1 MKLSVWTKV
10 LINIILASAIAF
22 GQKPTPQTSGVDIS
36 GSWTSARGNTGENEM
51 VDYAGEPLN
60 EAGRLYAL
68 SWNPTLMT
76 TRQQQCAGYEPV
88 RLLDRG
94 SRRFWEVRDP
104 YTQKLIAI
112 GMYGQITE
120 GTRMVWMDGRPHP
133 PAYAKHTFLGFA
145 TGKYEGNVLS
155 VYTTHLKRNW
165 IRTPNGVPFSDQATL
180 VEHFIR
186 HGDRLTYVTV
196 LADPVYFTEPLV
208 TTFDLARTNKDPD
221 AWLYACDDGEQ
232 ILGRR
237 PDQVPNYLFGQNPF
251 LREHADRFHIPLL
264 AALGGAATIYPD
276 NVGKFRTA
284 TDAEALRETRPSS
297 GPLLT
302 SRAIDPDPH
311 DGEIHVWHV
320 QGNIDMLIGDGGNI
334 AVQTGD
340 QGALVVD
347 TGAGEL
353 TDKVIAEIRKL
364 VGTKPIQFVV
374 NTSFHS
380 DHTGGN
386 AKLHAA
392 GEDPSLP
399 GSFFSGQFADAG
411 QGATIIAHLN
421 VQIRMSV
428 PAGKGVS
435 TPGEAWPT
443 DTFVHG
449 RRRKY
454 YNDEAVEILWE
465 PNAITDG
472 DSIVHFRRSDVIVTG
487 DILTTT
493 QYPFIDLNNGG
504 TLQGEIA
511 ALDNILD
518 RTVYKHLGDDG
529 TLIIPGHGRVCD
541 EYEVAEYRDMLAIIR
556 DRVQALINQGA
567 TLDQV
572 KAARVTVDYDPRY
585 GANSGPW
592 TTEMFVE
599 AVYKSLKNVPVQT
612 TEMITAIRDRV
623 QAMINKGATLEQV
636 KAANITAAYEDRLG
650 ATSGPWTNTLVEAVY
665 ASLKKSEPQTDTA
678 K

>member
-1 MKLSVWTKV
+1 MKLSSGHKV
-10 LINIILASAIAF
+10 LIVVILASAMAA
-22 GQKPTPQTSGVDIS
+22 GQNPARQISGVDIT
-36 GSWTSARGNTGENEM
+36 GSWGAAGAGTGENEI

-60 EAGRLYAL
+60 EAARIYAL
-68 SWNPTLMT
+68 TWNPTMMT
-76 TRQQQCAGYEPV
+76 TRQQQCAGYEPI
-88 RLLDRG
+88 RLMERG
-94 SRRFWEVRDP
+94 TRRIWEVRDP
-104 YTQKLIAI
+104 YTQKLISI

-120 GTRMVWMDGRPHP
+120 GTRTIWMDGRPHP
-133 PAYAKHTFLGFA
+133 PAYAKHSFVGFS
-145 TGKYEGNVLS
+145 TGKYEGNGLT

-180 VEHFIR
+180 IEHFIR

-196 LADPVYFTEPLV
+196 LTDPVYFTEPLV
-208 TTFDLARTNKDPD
+208 TTADMLRSVHDPV

-237 PDQVPNYLFGQNPF
+237 PDQVPNYLYGQNPF
-251 LREHADRFHIPLL
+251 VREHADRFHIPLL
-264 AALGGAATIYPD
+264 ATLGGAETMYPE
-276 NVGKFRTA
+276 NLAKFKAA
-284 TDAEALRETRPSS
+284 TDAEALARTRPSS
-297 GPLLT
+297 GPLET

-311 DGEIHVWHV
+311 DGNIHVWPV
-320 QGNIDMLIGDGGNI
+320 QGNIQMLIGDGGNI
-334 AVQTGD
+334 AVQIGE

-347 TGAGEL
+347 TGTGKL
-353 TDKVIAEIRKL
+353 VDKVIAAIQGL
-364 VGTKPIQFVV
+364 IGNKPIQFIV

-386 AKLHAA
+386 AKLHAV

-399 GSFFSGQFADAG
+399 GSFFSGQFAEAG
-411 QGATIIAHLN
+411 KGATIIGHQN
-421 VQIRMSV
+421 VQNRMIAAA
-428 PAGKGVS
+428 PKGS
-435 TPGEAWPT
+435 NAEAWPT
-443 DTFVHG
+443 DTFLEG

-454 YNDEAVEILWE
+454 YNDEGVEVLWE

-504 TLQGEIA
+504 SLQGEIA

-518 RTVYKHLGDDG
+518 RTIYKHLGEGG

-567 TLDQV
+567 TLEQV
-572 KAARVTVDYDPRY
+572 KTARVTVDYDPRY

-592 TTEMFVE
+592 TTNMFIE
-599 AVYKSLKNVPVQT
+599 AVYNSLKRGP
-612 TEMITAIRDRV
+612 
-623 QAMINKGATLEQV
+623 V
-636 KAANITAAYEDRLG
+636 KAGT
-650 ATSGPWTNTLVEAVY
+650 
-665 ASLKKSEPQTDTA
+665 Q
-678 K
+678 

>member
-1 MKLSVWTKV
+1 MKLYSPHNLLLTV
-10 LINIILASAIAF
+10 ILASTMAA
-22 GQKPTPQTSGVDIS
+22 GQNRPTQISGVDIT
-36 GSWTSARGNTGENEM
+36 GSWGNAGPGTGENQI

-76 TRQQQCAGYEPV
+76 TRQQQCAGYEPI
-88 RLLDRG
+88 RLMERG
-94 SRRFWEVRDP
+94 SRRIWEVRDP
-104 YTQKLIAI
+104 YTQKLISI

-120 GTRMVWMDGRPHP
+120 GTRTIWMDGRPHP
-133 PAYAKHTFLGFA
+133 PAYAKHSFVGFS
-145 TGKYEGNVLS
+145 TGKYEGSALT

-180 VEHFIR
+180 IEHFIR
-186 HGDRLTYVTV
+186 HGDRLTYVAV
-196 LADPVYFTEPLV
+196 LTDPVYFTEPLV
-208 TTFDLARTNKDPD
+208 TATDLLRAVQDPV

-264 AALGGAATIYPD
+264 ATLGGAETMYPD
-276 NVGKFRTA
+276 ILGKFKA
-284 TDAEALRETRPSS
+284 ASDAEALAKTRPFS
-297 GPLLT
+297 GPVET

-311 DGEIHVWHV
+311 DGNIHVWPV
-320 QGNIDMLIGDGGNI
+320 QGNVQMLIGDGANI
-334 AVQTGD
+334 AVQIGE

-347 TGAGEL
+347 TGTGKLA
-353 TDKVIAEIRKL
+353 DKVIEAVRGL
-364 VGTKPIQFVV
+364 VGNKPIQFIV

-392 GEDPSLP
+392 GEDPSLV
-399 GSFFSGQFADAG
+399 GSFFSGQFAEAG
-411 QGATIIAHLN
+411 RGATIIGHQN
-421 VQIRMSV
+421 VQNRMIAAA
-428 PAGKGVS
+428 PKGS
-435 TPGEAWPT
+435 NAEAWPT
-443 DTFVHG
+443 DTFLEG

-454 YNDEAVEILWE
+454 YNDEGVEVLWQ

-472 DSIVHFRRSDVIVTG
+472 DSIVHFRRSDVIATG

-504 TLQGEIA
+504 SLQGEIA

-518 RTVYKHLGDDG
+518 RTIYKHLGEGG

-567 TLDQV
+567 TLEQV
-572 KAARVTVDYDPRY
+572 KAARVTVDYDTRY

-592 TTEMFVE
+592 TTTMFIE
-599 AVYKSLKNVPVQT
+599 AVYSSLKRGPVK
-612 TEMITAIRDRV
+612 TAGQR
-623 QAMINKGATLEQV
+623 
-636 KAANITAAYEDRLG
+636 
-650 ATSGPWTNTLVEAVY
+650 
-665 ASLKKSEPQTDTA
+665 
-678 K
+678 